1 MTNEGKVISRTFE
14 EMFENPV
21 RYEIPFF
28 QRAYAWDRPNWK
40 QLDDDIREQILKDVL
55 EKIEDNNQEFN
66 TDNLQEYL
74 LEYEHFFGAI
84 VILEKNSLDPSL
96 KRFYVI
102 DGQQRITTVYLL
114 IAIIVEVLKRKEL
127 SDSAK
132 KYVNYLDSLLKNK
145 DTAYSKDDYN
155 KLKVFSNK
163 GDRLPTYLM
172 LYGKNPS
179 SNLLATDQQ
188 LYIPDNNK
196 VDIFRR
202 YMRKKLQKQSVTYLW
217 AYSQAVLKS
226 LKIVWIPLREGKDDP
241 QAIFESLNAKG
252 TPLSASELLCSY
264 IFKPLI
270 NEETSSHEKIHNE
283 KWLKSI
289 SELGGEK
296 KFEEYLRNLLSIG
309 EKKKIGIG
317 RRMYVFFKNKY
328 SSLKQKN
335 QDSIDLA
342 TKILEK
348 IKDSTL
354 LYKNIIDPNDH
365 RYPNDEIKK
374 LLVKINETKMS
385 SSTPFLLSVLQAIK
399 KEEFSEEQAINLLKE
414 TLNLLVRRKI
424 TKLSVTK
431 YDTFFPGL
439 WNRIKNEPN
448 KIRAFQDEI
457 QKDGLW
463 VSDQD
468 FKDAFKTNPIYNSRE
483 LSFSRLILQE
493 IDKTMQSH
501 GQLPDYT
508 SINTVEHIM
517 PQTLNNEWEEYLGEE
532 ANDLSLTGVKN
543 TIGNLCL
550 LSRSANSSE
559 GQKLF
564 EEKIKQSAL
573 SDVSALNRD
582 LKNRN
587 GKWDIAAIKERSI
600 YLSEKALEVWKWSE
614 I

>member
-1 MTNEGKVISRTFE
+1 MPDEKNVISRTFE
-14 EMFENPV
+14 ELFENPV
-21 RYEIPFF
+21 QYEIPFF

-40 QLDDDIREQILKDVL
+40 QLDDDIKEQILKDVL
-55 EKIEDNNQEFN
+55 EKIENDNKEVK

-74 LEYEHFFGAI
+74 LEYEHFFGAV
-84 VILEKNSLDPSL
+84 VILEKQSPNPSL

-102 DGQQRITTVYLL
+102 DGQQRITTIYLL
-114 IAIIVEVLKRKEL
+114 IAVVVEQLKRKEL
-127 SDSAK
+127 SEEAR
-132 KYVNYLDSLLKNK
+132 KYVNYLESLLKNK
-145 DTAYSKDDYN
+145 SSYNGDDYN

-172 LYGKNPS
+172 LYGENPS
-179 SNLLATDQQ
+179 SKLLATDQQ
-188 LYIPDNNK
+188 LYIPENNK
-196 VDIFRR
+196 IDIFRK
-202 YMRKKLQKQSVTYLW
+202 YMRKKLQNESVAYLW
-217 AYSQAVLKS
+217 AYSQAILKS
-226 LKIVWIPLREGKDDP
+226 LKIVWIPLKEGKDDP

-270 NEETSSHEKIHNE
+270 DEETNSHEEIHNE

-289 SELGGEK
+289 KELGGEK

-317 RRMYVFFKNKY
+317 RRMYVFFKNKH

-335 QDSIDLA
+335 QDSVNLA
-342 TKILEK
+342 KNILEK
-348 IKDSTL
+348 IKNSTL
-354 LYKNIIDPNDH
+354 LYKNITEPNDSRH
-365 RYPNDEIKK
+365 SNEKIKK
-374 LLVKINETKMS
+374 ILVKISDTKMY
-385 SSTPFLLSVLQAIK
+385 SSTPFLLSILQDL
-399 KEEFSEEQAINLLKE
+399 KEERIIEEEVIKLFNE
-414 TLNLLVRRKI
+414 TLNLLVRRKV
-424 TKLSVTK
+424 TKLSVTR

-468 FKDAFKTNPIYNSRE
+468 FKDAFKTNSIYSSRE
-483 LSFSRLILQE
+483 LSFSRLVLQE
-493 IDKTMQSH
+493 IDKAMQSH

-517 PQTLNNEWEEYLGEE
+517 PQTLSDQWKKYLGEE
-532 ANDLSLTGVKN
+532 ANDLSLAEIKN

-564 EEKIKQSAL
+564 EEKIKHSAL

-587 GKWDIAAIKERSI
+587 VKWNITAIKQRSVD
-600 YLSEKALEVWKWSE
+600 LSEKALGVWKWSE